1 MDIDRLVAKFRED
14 SSNLSLVDA
23 FLLLKHFAEEKK
35 GLIEGLSVQA
45 THLEHYNPAHYK
57 STKDAILERIG
68 YQIKLSR
75 LIPQKD
81 MSKELS
87 GFDVEEM
94 VVFLSR
100 VLDMLSNRDLRERY
114 QITNKKDFKNIMDIL
129 VNLKHNPRYIED
141 GIIPQIY
148 INLFK
153 KKFPGFLENEYR
165 PYMAKI
171 RGLSEEALSI
181 NRLQKREII
190 DMDDPSRVLALARE
204 AGIED
209 INKIKSIYRNEIRKV
224 SDICSRLMIG
234 SLTEDRLF
242 EKIEDLEVMKIGF
255 MNSLIREAEEISK
268 KELRSLV

>member
-100 VLDMLSNRDLRERY
+100 VLDMLSNRNLRERY

-141 GIIPQIY
+141 GIW
-148 INLFK
+148 
-153 KKFPGFLENEYR
+153 R
-165 PYMAKI
+165 
-171 RGLSEEALSI
+171 R
-181 NRLQKREII
+181 
-190 DMDDPSRVLALARE
+190 
-204 AGIED
+204 
-209 INKIKSIYRNEIRKV
+209 
-224 SDICSRLMIG
+224 
-234 SLTEDRLF
+234 
-242 EKIEDLEVMKIGF
+242 
-255 MNSLIREAEEISK
+255 
-268 KELRSLV
+268 

>member
-1 MDIDRLVAKFRED
+1 
-14 SSNLSLVDA
+14 
-23 FLLLKHFAEEKK
+23 
-35 GLIEGLSVQA
+35 
-45 THLEHYNPAHYK
+45 
-57 STKDAILERIG
+57 
-68 YQIKLSR
+68 
-75 LIPQKD
+75 
-81 MSKELS
+81 
-87 GFDVEEM
+87 
-94 VVFLSR
+94 
-100 VLDMLSNRDLRERY
+100 
-114 QITNKKDFKNIMDIL
+114 
-129 VNLKHNPRYIED
+129 
-141 GIIPQIY
+141 
-148 INLFK
+148 
-153 KKFPGFLENEYR
+153 
-165 PYMAKI
+165 MAKI

-242 EKIEDLEVMKIGF
+242 EKVEDLEVMKIGF